1 MTSHRAGAGLVT
13 SSLGASAALFCRSSA
28 SKPQSDTA
36 FSSSLTVAALASKTT
51 CAAVQDALTSVS
63 RQSATAAS
71 SCLPC
76 CQAARRSASPLRKA
90 HRKTYLEKQTRAGR
104 RSQDHAQSSLF
115 AMLVAAAAASSQVL
129 PVEHIP
135 ASTASR
141 VLVTQAHC
149 SPQLLCLGPR
159 QLLDTIAQRTPRRCW
174 SAAPRW
180 RAARPAARPARS
192 PPPTSTRSSACP

>member
-1 MTSHRAGAGLVT
+1 MQTARHLTNSSISLTMTSHRAGAGLVT

-90 HRKTYLEKQTRAGR
+90 HRKSYLEKQTRAGR
-104 RSQDHAQSSLF
+104 RSQDHAQSSLGNACGCCCRILTSAPGRTHPSF
-115 AMLVAAAAASSQVL
+115 
-129 PVEHIP
+129 HRIP
-135 ASTASR
+135 R
-141 VLVTQAHC
+141 
-149 SPQLLCLGPR
+149 PR
-159 QLLDTIAQRTPRRCW
+159 HT
-174 SAAPRW
+174 SALQP
-180 RAARPAARPARS
+180 PAAVPW
-192 PPPTSTRSSACP
+192 P